1 MRVTFGQTFGKLSTS
16 AHVSEPTR
24 KRNFLEIQLFRQGT
38 PRPSLPEAKGR
49 RCRRPSCSLRV
60 LNAYAAFRLT
70 FVCANLLRRASVFFS
85 S

>member
-38 PRPSLPEAKGR
+38 PRPSARSKRPALPPTLLLSPGAER
-49 RCRRPSCSLRV
+49 LRGFQID
-60 LNAYAAFRLT
+60 FRLRQ
-70 FVCANLLRRASVFFS
+70 FA
-85 S
+85 